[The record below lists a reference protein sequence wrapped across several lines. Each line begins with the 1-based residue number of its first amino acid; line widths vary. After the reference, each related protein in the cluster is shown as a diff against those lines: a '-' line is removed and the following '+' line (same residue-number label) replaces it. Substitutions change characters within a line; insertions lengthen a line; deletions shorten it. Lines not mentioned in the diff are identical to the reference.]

1 MFNKYI
7 EEVAIKDYTYNFEI
21 KDLITQFIAAFDDVV
36 IKRYDSNRV
45 AKENIE
51 VRYVLAPKQRVMYD
65 IVNKAQNL
73 TLPVVAVD
81 IASISRANDRVFNK
95 IDNFYTPYTRN
106 KTSNVKMPIPI
117 DITINMSIL
126 ARYMQDIDQILSNF
140 IPYSNPYIILS
151 WKEPSQIEGQVVEI
165 RSEVLWNGNISFN
178 NPTDTTYND
187 KFRIVC
193 DTSFTIKGWL
203 FKNKNELSTPI
214 YFIDVNTYAMGRTDI
229 LTYESLTGLD
239 LKSVEDSYT
248 LSALPTITNIF
259 YYTTGS
265 LLPINFAEISET
277 GYKFWE
283 FDVSVNNTINNFN
296 VITNPVNDVM
306 INWVNNL
313 PPGRFPS
320 TLLPSGSSTSF
331 TYTSSALSA
340 IPPVSYKLENVT
352 LSKSPPFINS
362 FLIYGNNYNYTDL
375 VLLSTNNLNITNNLT
390 LTTIESKYTGTATGF
405 ILPISSYTIVSD
417 EIISVN
423 IPYLSLSGSVD
434 IIINNPSGWVTSHSL
449 SGFTFEVP

>member
-1 MFNKYI
+1 LFNKYI

-36 IKRYDSNRV
+36 IKRYDNNRV
-45 AKENIE
+45 AKEDIE

-178 NPTDTTYND
+178 APTDTTYND
-187 KFRIVC
+187 KFRVVC

-214 YFIDVNTYAMGRTDI
+214 YFIDVNTYAIGRTDT
-229 LTYESLTGLD
+229 LSYESLSGLD
-239 LKSVEDSYT
+239 LTGAEDSYT

-259 YYTTGS
+259 YSNTGS
-265 LLPINFAEISET
+265 KLPV
-277 GYKFWE
+277 K
-283 FDVSVNNTINNFN
+283 
-296 VITNPVNDVM
+296 
-306 INWVNNL
+306 
-313 PPGRFPS
+313 
-320 TLLPSGSSTSF
+320 
-331 TYTSSALSA
+331 
-340 IPPVSYKLENVT
+340 ENIT
-352 LSKSPPFINS
+352 LSKAAPFTND
-362 FLIYGNNYNYTDL
+362 FVFYGTNYNFVDC
-375 VLLSTNNLNITNNLT
+375 VLLSANNTVTTNYT
-390 LTTIESKYTGTATGF
+390 LTTLETKYTGSVTGF
-405 ILPISSYTIVSD
+405 ILPTSSYS
-417 EIISVN
+417 IITNDVLAVN
-423 IPYLSLSGSVD
+423 IPYLSGSGSID
-434 IIINNPSGWVTSHSL
+434 IIVNNPAGWTTSHSL
-449 SGFTFEVP
+449 SGFTFEVH

>member
-36 IKRYDSNRV
+36 IKRYDSNRI
-45 AKENIE
+45 AKESIE

-73 TLPVVAVD
+73 ALPVVAID

-178 NPTDTTYND
+178 APTDTTYND
-187 KFRIVC
+187 KFRVVC

-214 YFIDVNTYAMGRTDI
+214 YFIDVNTYAMSRTDI
-229 LTYESLTGLD
+229 LTYESLSGLN
-239 LKSVEDSYT
+239 LTSAEDSFT

-259 YYTTGS
+259 YSTTGS
-265 LLPINFAEISET
+265 KLPVEGNITLSKAAPFTNSFVFYGTNYNFVDCVLLSA
-277 GYKFWE
+277 
-283 FDVSVNNTINNFN
+283 NNTIT
-296 VITNPVNDVM
+296 TN
-306 INWVNNL
+306 
-313 PPGRFPS
+313 
-320 TLLPSGSSTSF
+320 
-331 TYTSSALSA
+331 Y
-340 IPPVSYKLENVT
+340 
-352 LSKSPPFINS
+352 
-362 FLIYGNNYNYTDL
+362 
-375 VLLSTNNLNITNNLT
+375 T
-390 LTTIESKYTGTATGF
+390 LTTLDTKYTGSVTGF
-405 ILPISSYTIVSD
+405 ILPTSSYS
-417 EIISVN
+417 IITNGVLAVN
-423 IPYLSLSGSVD
+423 IPYLSGSGSID
-434 IIINNPSGWVTSHSL
+434 IIVNNPAGWTTSRSL
-449 SGFTFEVP
+449 SGFTFEVH